1 MPTPSSLEPS
11 LQARLL
17 QCYSLPS
24 PITSTSPPVWSED
37 HRLAFITR
45 KGVYVFELLPDA
57 GKTTQKLS
65 FEKTFV
71 ENPSQPNPWQL
82 KAVLPD
88 DVLWRLEAKTRAGV
102 MMDRVMAPQSAGAE
116 LIYRQTNMVGW
127 TPRGVKSWRNSTHQP
142 PACLLLTT
150 TADFWLRL
158 HVQEGRQWRTHIDLS
173 ELLWKYLDADRG
185 KEEAMEEEE
194 EEVSAILSKHKKLAY
209 QLATA
214 SHCWTISGLL
224 VTGQMGGQLVTYG
237 MDGARVLGLTDTPL
251 SSIVCLACVKIGGK
265 ELVLAGGGC
274 GKVLAFS
281 WGEGG
286 WEEEGEVWGEED
298 HLVLS
303 RVVQLGETL
312 VLGKGGFCLV
322 VHVNIKAESGA
333 IEFSGVRTLH
343 CGITKIIGLQVLG
356 RKVLIGNQKGPVKV
370 WNLEKGEGKVE
381 LEVDFKHYM
390 TYGIVASPNQSLFV
404 TVQSIDAF
412 NDHLIMR
419 EPGRLVFWTLEDVA
433 SLEESLARGNFGPD
447 MLEVVRCLR
456 ISEKVDVPL
465 EFQCPGEEDVL
476 QCRLDW
482 WKLRTLASSR
492 KGDSGVGELAQHC
505 EIAIRWESDP
515 LIQQFGDASLGVP
528 RLPASLMMSQVIH
541 NLETPQPLSSLHS
554 LPILL

>member
-1 MPTPSSLEPS
+1 MPTPSSVEPP

-24 PITSTSPPVWSED
+24 PITSTSPPAWSED

-45 KGVYVFELLPDA
+45 KGVYIFELLPDA

-71 ENPSQPNPWQL
+71 ENPSQPNPWQM

-88 DVLWRLEAKTRAGV
+88 DVLWRLEGKTRAGV

-127 TPRGVKSWRNSTHQP
+127 TPLGIKLQSSNSTHYQP
-142 PACLLLTT
+142 PSCLLLTT

-173 ELLWKYLDADRG
+173 ELLWNYLDTIDG
-185 KEEAMEEEE
+185 EDEAMEEEE
-194 EEVSAILSKHKKLAY
+194 DVVSAILEKHKRLAY

-214 SHCWTISGLL
+214 SHCWTKSGLL
-224 VTGQMGGQLVTYG
+224 VTGQMGGQLVTYD
-237 MDGARVLGLTDTPL
+237 MERASVLALADTPL
-251 SSIVCLACVKIGGK
+251 ASIVCLACVEMGGK
-265 ELVLAGGGC
+265 ELVVAGGGC

-281 WGEGG
+281 WGEGR
-286 WEEEGEVWGEED
+286 WKEEGEVWGEED

-303 RVVQLGETL
+303 RVAHLGDSL

-322 VHVNIKAESGA
+322 VHVNFKTESGG

-343 CGITKIIGLQVLG
+343 CGITKIIGLEVLG
-356 RKVLIGNQKGPVKV
+356 GKVLIGNQKGPVKV
-370 WNLEKGEGKVE
+370 WNPEEGGEGKVD

-390 TYGIVASPNQSLFV
+390 TYGIAASPNQSLFV

-419 EPGRLVFWTLEDVA
+419 EPGRLVFWTLEDVDSLEA
-433 SLEESLARGNFGPD
+433 SLAQGHFGPD

-456 ISEKVDVPL
+456 ISEKVEIPL
-465 EFQCPGEEDVL
+465 EFKCPGEGEVL

-482 WKLRTLASSR
+482 WKLRTLANSR
-492 KGDSGVGELAQHC
+492 KGDSGVGELAQQC
-505 EIAIRWESDP
+505 EIAIR
-515 LIQQFGDASLGVP
+515 
-528 RLPASLMMSQVIH
+528 
-541 NLETPQPLSSLHS
+541 
-554 LPILL
+554 